1 MQHRVFHFLL
11 HVREADMKT
20 TTTMPGSRQELDM
33 RYCVTLEPEELPWPL
48 RFYFLR
54 TEEGA
59 WSNVSFE
66 MGIGAVPRDA
76 FGESGRLEI
85 DDQALITP
93 SAVRWVQK
101 NFFHFRA
108 IAESRLNTDRVVRSK
123 SDGVTPE
130 ALAYLA
136 SEWRDLG
143 GQRGA
148 VNHLAAIHGVSRTT
162 IWRRLKRAGVERPGR
177 TALHS

>member
-1 MQHRVFHFLL
+1 
-11 HVREADMKT
+11 MKI

-33 RYCVTLEPEELPWPL
+33 RYCVALEPEELPWPI

-54 TEEGA
+54 TEDGT
-59 WSNVSFE
+59 WLNVAFE
-66 MGIGAVPRDA
+66 MGIGAVRRDT
-76 FGESGRLEI
+76 FESGRLEL
-85 DDQALITP
+85 DDQALLTP
-93 SAVRWVQK
+93 SATRWVQE

-108 IAESRLNTDRVVRSK
+108 IAESRLNTDRVVPRK
-123 SDGVTPE
+123 GDGVTPE
-130 ALAYLA
+130 ALAHLA

-162 IWRRLKRAGVERPGR
+162 IWRRLKRAGIYHEEEQ
-177 TALHS
+177 